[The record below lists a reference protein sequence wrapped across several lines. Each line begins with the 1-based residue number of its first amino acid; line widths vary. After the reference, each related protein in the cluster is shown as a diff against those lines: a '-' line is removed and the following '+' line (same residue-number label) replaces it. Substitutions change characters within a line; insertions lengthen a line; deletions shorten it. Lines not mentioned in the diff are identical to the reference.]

1 MSKVMLQNRTVA
13 ARAEVSGPGLFC
25 AQRCKV
31 VINPACA
38 GEGVRF
44 VRVDGA
50 CAGSPAIP
58 ALAANVRA
66 RPRQTVLALPGQ
78 SGGGGPSVQT
88 VEHILSALVGTGC
101 TDALIEVDGPEIP
114 LADGSSAA
122 FVAAILGAGVVSSVG
137 GEGALNASPL
147 VPIEVTTPI
156 EVVEGEARIVALPA
170 SGPFLDVTYDLDYG
184 PGAPMTPQSG
194 YYRHD
199 YSAPDAQAYARDI
212 APARTF
218 ATKAEA
224 EQLRAA
230 GLFGHLAPGDVVVLG
245 PEGPIGTE
253 LRFRNEPARHKV
265 LDVIGDLALAGR
277 PIFARI
283 NAARS
288 GHALNHRMAQ
298 ILASL

>member
-1 MSKVMLQNRTVA
+1 MP
-13 ARAEVSGPGLFC
+13 ARAGD
-25 AQRCKV
+25 
-31 VINPACA
+31 
-38 GEGVRF
+38 GVRF

-50 CAGSPAIP
+50 HSGSAPIP
-58 ALAANVRA
+58 ALAAHVRA
-66 RPRQTVLALPGQ
+66 RPRQTVLAHPAAPAGR
-78 SGGGGPSVQT
+78 SPAGAEVSVQT
-88 VEHILSALVGTGC
+88 VEHLLSALVGTGC
-101 TDALIEVDGPEIP
+101 TDALVEVDGPEIP

-122 FVAAILGAGVVSSVG
+122 FVAAILAAGVVP
-137 GEGALNASPL
+137 SPGSMHAPPL
-147 VPIEVTTPI
+147 TPIEVATPI

-199 YSAPDAQAYARDI
+199 YLATDSAAYARDI

-230 GLFGHLAPGDVVVLG
+230 GLFAHLAPGDVVVLG
-245 PEGPIGTE
+245 PEGPIGTT